1 MVEILEEKCV
11 GCGLCVQDCPVRNL
25 SVADGKA
32 AVRGNCMECGHC
44 FAVCPSGAVQI
55 TGCPSDGVIEL
66 NQERL
71 PVDGDS
77 LLELIKSRRSIRNFQ
92 AKAISHET
100 WSKVLEAGRF
110 TASAANNQDVKYTIV
125 QEELDT
131 MKERLWGGLK
141 EMLSAM
147 KAAQGEANPLVR
159 QFQAMCD
166 IHEKCPEND
175 PLFFNVP
182 AVLIITSAVPLNG
195 GLACS
200 NIELMAHAEGLGILI
215 SGFIQTIL
223 GRNEELC
230 NYLHIEKEK
239 ICACLLAGYPAV
251 KYQRSA
257 PRKEISMQWR

>member
-1 MVEILEEKCV
+1 MVEISKQKCI
-11 GCGLCVQDCPVRNL
+11 GCGLCVQDCPMRNL
-25 SVADGKA
+25 SLADGKA
-32 AVRGNCMECGHC
+32 KVRGNCMECGHC
-44 FAVCPSGAVQI
+44 FAVCPSHAVQI
-55 TGCPSDGVIEL
+55 TGCPSDGVIGL

-71 PVDGDS
+71 SVDGDS

-92 AKAISHET
+92 AKGISRET

-110 TASAANNQDVKYTIV
+110 TASAANKQDVKYTVV
-125 QEELDT
+125 QDELGNV
-131 MKERLWGGLK
+131 KKRLWSGLK
-141 EMLSAM
+141 EMLCTM
-147 KAAQGEANPLVR
+147 KTAHGESNPLLE

-166 IHEKCPEND
+166 MHEKYPEND
-175 PLFFNVP
+175 PLFFHAP

-200 NIELMAHAEGLGILI
+200 NIELMAHAEGLGVLI

-239 ICACLLAGYPAV
+239 ICACLLVGYPAV
-251 KYQRSA
+251 RYQRSV
-257 PRKEISMQWR
+257 PRNKTDIQWR